1 MLALALS
8 PLAVVAAYP
17 YPFLDPTLSD
27 DARIADLL
35 PRVPLQTKIDTL
47 QTSHQ
52 AGIPGSGVPAS
63 PGYIVLPEYTIE
75 TYSTSECLHGYCS
88 ASNMTVF
95 AQSITLA
102 ASFNAPLLRQV
113 GAKIGEEA
121 RAVRNAFEATE
132 QFPNKTATPNGLAC
146 FSPQINIVRVRSCPT
161 PSQPGPHPASLWPAW
176 LPQDCRWGRAQETYG
191 EDPHLTSRLAYE
203 YVRGMQGDDPKYI
216 QTISSPKHFDAC
228 ERTTPGLGCD
238 AAATLTVD
246 RCCVQTA
253 ARPPAGTARR
263 RRSRCPGATGRRHS
277 CHSSTPLS
285 PRLAPSPRERP
296 SHDLIP
302 C

>member
-1 MLALALS
+1 MLALALC
-8 PLAVVAAYP
+8 PLAAAAAAYP
-17 YPFLDPTLSD
+17 YPFLDPSLSD

-132 QFPNKTATPNGLAC
+132 QLPNKTATPNGLAC
-146 FSPQINIVRVRSCPT
+146 FSPQINIVRVRCCLPPH
-161 PSQPGPHPASLWPAW
+161 PSPAGPHPSPPPASLRW

-191 EDPHLTSRLAYE
+191 EDPYLTSRLAYE

-228 ERTTPGLGCD
+228 ECSNARLGL
-238 AAATLTVD
+238 
-246 RCCVQTA
+246 
-253 ARPPAGTARR
+253 
-263 RRSRCPGATGRRHS
+263 
-277 CHSSTPLS
+277 
-285 PRLAPSPRERP
+285 
-296 SHDLIP
+296 
-302 C
+302 

>member
-1 MLALALS
+1 MLALALC
-8 PLAVVAAYP
+8 PLAAAAAYP
-17 YPFLDPTLSD
+17 YPFLDPSLSD

-132 QFPNKTATPNGLAC
+132 QLPNKTATPNGLAC
-146 FSPQINIVRVRSCPT
+146 FSPQINIVRVRCCLP
-161 PSQPGPHPASLWPAW
+161 PHP
-176 LPQDCRWGRAQETYG
+176 
-191 EDPHLTSRLAYE
+191 
-203 YVRGMQGDDPKYI
+203 
-216 QTISSPKHFDAC
+216 
-228 ERTTPGLGCD
+228 
-238 AAATLTVD
+238 
-246 RCCVQTA
+246 
-253 ARPPAGTARR
+253 RPPAGRRPPLAAPRLTSMAPAGLPLGPRPRDLRRGPLPHLTARLRVRARHARR
-263 RRSRCPGATGRRHS
+263 RPQVHTDHQLPEAFRR
-277 CHSSTPLS
+277 L
-285 PRLAPSPRERP
+285 
-296 SHDLIP
+296 
-302 C
+302 

>member
-8 PLAVVAAYP
+8 PLAAAAAYP
-17 YPFLDPTLSD
+17 YPFLDPSLSD

-161 PSQPGPHPASLWPAW
+161 PSQPGPPPPHFGLPGSRRTAAGGAPRRHTARTPTSPHGSPTSTCAACRATTPSTSRPSAPRSTSMPVSAQRPAW
-176 LPQDCRWGRAQETYG
+176 AVML
-191 EDPHLTSRLAYE
+191 
-203 YVRGMQGDDPKYI
+203 
-216 QTISSPKHFDAC
+216 
-228 ERTTPGLGCD
+228 
-238 AAATLTVD
+238 
-246 RCCVQTA
+246 
-253 ARPPAGTARR
+253 
-263 RRSRCPGATGRRHS
+263 
-277 CHSSTPLS
+277 
-285 PRLAPSPRERP
+285 PRL
-296 SHDLIP
+296 
-302 C
+302 

>member
-1 MLALALS
+1 MLALALC
-8 PLAVVAAYP
+8 PLAAAAAYP
-17 YPFLDPTLSD
+17 YPFLDPSLSD

-146 FSPQINIVRVRSCPT
+146 FSPQINIVRVRSCT
-161 PSQPGPHPASLWPAW
+161 PSQPGPHAPRLTLACLAPAG
-176 LPQDCRWGRAQETYG
+176 LPLGARPGDIRRGPP
-191 EDPHLTSRLAYE
+191 PHLTARLR
-203 YVRGMQGDDPKYI
+203 VR
-216 QTISSPKHFDAC
+216 
-228 ERTTPGLGCD
+228 
-238 AAATLTVD
+238 
-246 RCCVQTA
+246 
-253 ARPPAGTARR
+253 ARHA
-263 RRSRCPGATGRRHS
+263 GRRPQVHPDHQLPEALR
-277 CHSSTPLS
+277 CL
-285 PRLAPSPRERP
+285 
-296 SHDLIP
+296 
-302 C
+302 